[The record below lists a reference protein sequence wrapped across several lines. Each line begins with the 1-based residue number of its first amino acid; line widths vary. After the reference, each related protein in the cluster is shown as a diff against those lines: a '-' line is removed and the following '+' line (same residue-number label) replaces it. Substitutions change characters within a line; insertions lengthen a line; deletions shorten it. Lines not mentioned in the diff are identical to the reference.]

1 MKNRIIDVF
10 KVVNRL
16 LVITVKNPDFKN
28 LRVNQFVKNG
38 DKKYRIR
45 SVPMIHSTPP

>member
-28 LRVNQFVKNG
+28 LRVNHTQ
-38 DKKYRIR
+38 
-45 SVPMIHSTPP
+45 

>member
-16 LVITVKNPDFKN
+16 LVITVKNPDFKD
-28 LRVNQFVKNG
+28 LRVNHTQ
-38 DKKYRIR
+38 
-45 SVPMIHSTPP
+45 

>member
-1 MKNRIIDVF
+1 MNWKNMKNRIIDVF

-28 LRVNQFVKNG
+28 LRVNHTQ
-38 DKKYRIR
+38 
-45 SVPMIHSTPP
+45 